1 LGRNGGWFQKE
12 GASMADIFH
21 TSVITRLAA
30 AAMLVLSACASSD
43 STTYSSRDVGQVIES
58 SRGRVLASRPVDV
71 ASEGQS
77 GLGAA
82 TGGVV
87 GGIAGSTIGKGKGQS
102 LATAAGI
109 LVGVLVGSLIEQEMR
124 SGQGTEY
131 TVEMDDGRVVTIVQN
146 QKSGEAP
153 IPDGQEVAVQY
164 GADYT
169 RITPIDSAY
178 PPSRTAS
185 ASGASGYPSDYPASY
200 AASDP
205 ASDPGSAGS
214 SPYPS
219 DYPPATP
226 PSGGGA
232 TGGAGAPVRPG
243 DSEWRNPDLEAGGTN
258 ASTESS
264 GTYEPDPG
272 GAPIFVPGPSNAN

>member
-1 LGRNGGWFQKE
+1 MTVTRN
-12 GASMADIFH
+12 SC
-21 TSVITRLAA
+21 VLPRLAA
-30 AAMLVLSACASSD
+30 AAMLTLSACASSD
-43 STTYSSRDVGQVIES
+43 SGTYSSRDVGQVIET
-58 SRGRVLASRPVDV
+58 SRGRVVSSRPVDISS
-71 ASEGQS
+71 SEQS

-109 LVGVLVGSLIEQEMR
+109 LIGVLVGSMVEHEMR

-153 IPDGQEVAVQY
+153 IPDGQDVAVQY

-169 RITPIDSAY
+169 RLTPIGPGS
-178 PPSRTAS
+178 PTQQTAS
-185 ASGASGYPSDYPASY
+185 NPGGASGYPSSYPPSRSPASAPAASGSGSYPYPA
-200 AASDP
+200 DP
-205 ASDPGSAGS
+205 A
-214 SPYPS
+214 
-219 DYPPATP
+219 
-226 PSGGGA
+226 GGGA
-232 TGGAGAPVRPG
+232 TVASAGASGAPVRPG
-243 DSEWRNPDLEAGGTN
+243 DSEWRNPDLEPGGAPTAGRSS
-258 ASTESS
+258 STDS
-264 GTYEPDPG
+264 DPG